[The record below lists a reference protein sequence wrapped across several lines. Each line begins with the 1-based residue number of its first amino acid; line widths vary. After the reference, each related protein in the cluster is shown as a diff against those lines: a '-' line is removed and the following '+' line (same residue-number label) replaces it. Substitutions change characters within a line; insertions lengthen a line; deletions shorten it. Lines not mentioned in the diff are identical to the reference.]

1 MAAIAA
7 GAALSIGGSIMG
19 GMGAKKAA
27 RAAARQAAAARRQ
40 IQSIENNR
48 QSVIN
53 PYSNMESVTDLAQDL
68 SSRMSNP
75 FANLGVATQ
84 AAKMQAEEADMALAN
99 TLDTMLA
106 TGAGAGGA
114 TALAQAALKSK
125 KGISAS
131 IETQEAANE
140 KLKAEG
146 EQKLSERQVAE
157 AQRMQNIKMQD
168 ELRLQSAEA
177 QGRAYEF
184 ESQEQ
189 RDENK
194 MARLSGVASQ
204 ASSQSASAAAGANSA
219 WGGVASMGGQLLSG
233 GLSGS
238 F

>member
-19 GMGAKKAA
+19 GMGARKAA

-40 IQSIENNR
+40 IQSLENNR

-53 PYSNMESVTDLAQDL
+53 PYSNMSSITGLAEDL

-75 FANLGVATQ
+75 FANLSVATQ
-84 AAKMQAEEADMALAN
+84 AAEMQAEEADISLAN

-114 TALAQAALKSK
+114 TALAQEALRSK

-146 EQKLSERQVAE
+146 EQKLNERQIAE
-157 AQRMQNIKMQD
+157 AQRMQDIGMQD
-168 ELRLQSAEA
+168 ELRLQSAES
-177 QGRAYEF
+177 QGRAYQF

-204 ASSQSASAAAGANSA
+204 ASAQAASAAAGANSA

-233 GLSGS
+233 GLSKA

>member
-19 GMGAKKAA
+19 GMGARSAA
-27 RAAARQAAAARRQ
+27 RAAERQAAAARAQ
-40 IQSIENNR
+40 IKSIENNR

-53 PYSNMESVTDLAQDL
+53 PYSNMESITGLAEDL
-68 SSRMSNP
+68 SGRMSNP
-75 FANLGVATQ
+75 FANLSVATQ
-84 AAKMQAEEADMALAN
+84 AAEMQAEEADISLAN

-114 TALAQAALKSK
+114 TALAQEALRSK

-146 EQKLSERQVAE
+146 EQKLNERQIAE
-157 AQRMQNIKMQD
+157 AQRMQNIGMQD

-177 QGRAYEF
+177 QGRAYQF

-204 ASSQSASAAAGANSA
+204 ASAQAASAAAGANSA
-219 WGGVASMGGQLLSG
+219 WGGVASIGGQLLGG
-233 GLSGS
+233 GLSKS
-238 F
+238 I

>member
-19 GMGAKKAA
+19 GMGARKAA

-53 PYSNMESVTDLAQDL
+53 PYSNMSSITGLAEDL

-75 FANLGVATQ
+75 FANLSVATQ
-84 AAKMQAEEADMALAN
+84 AAEMQAEEADISLAN

-114 TALAQAALKSK
+114 TALAQEALRSK

-146 EQKLSERQVAE
+146 EQKLNERQIAE
-157 AQRMQNIKMQD
+157 AQRMQDIGMQD

-177 QGRAYEF
+177 QGRAYQF

-204 ASSQSASAAAGANSA
+204 ASSQAASAAAGANAA
-219 WGGVASMGGQLLSG
+219 WGGVASMGGQLLGG
-233 GLSGS
+233 GLAGK